1 MTALTQ
7 SMLLYKNNTQ
17 KELKMANYHQTGLHT
32 LQELAKEKQ
41 KEKTM
46 SDLATEARIELL
58 KREQSPEEVCKEDR
72 ECTSRWIDA
81 FGDCA

>member
-17 KELKMANYHQTGLHT
+17 KELKMANYHQTGFHT

-41 KEKTM
+41 KEKTTA
-46 SDLATEARIELL
+46 DIATEAMVQSL
-58 KREQSPEEVCKEDR
+58 KQESPEEVCKEDR
-72 ECTSRWIDA
+72 ECASRWIDA